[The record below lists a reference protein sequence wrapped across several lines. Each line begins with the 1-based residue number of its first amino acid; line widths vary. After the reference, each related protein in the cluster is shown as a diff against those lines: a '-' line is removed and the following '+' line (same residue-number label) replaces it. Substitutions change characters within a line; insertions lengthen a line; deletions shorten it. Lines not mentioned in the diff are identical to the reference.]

1 MASHGE
7 DASAAK
13 SDGSGDQGE
22 RKNAAVSFGFTKTV
36 SKFKSSASDA
46 ILNTDER
53 DYLTGIDDNEPR
65 RWVRMLMLAS
75 VAPKASH
82 LWIVS

>member
-22 RKNAAVSFGFTKTV
+22 RKNPAVSFGFTKTV
-36 SKFKSSASDA
+36 SKFKSSVSDA

-53 DYLTGIDDNEPR
+53 DYLTGIDGNEPQ
-65 RWVRMLMLAS
+65 RWVRMLTLAS
-75 VAPKASH
+75 IAPKASP
-82 LWIVS
+82 L